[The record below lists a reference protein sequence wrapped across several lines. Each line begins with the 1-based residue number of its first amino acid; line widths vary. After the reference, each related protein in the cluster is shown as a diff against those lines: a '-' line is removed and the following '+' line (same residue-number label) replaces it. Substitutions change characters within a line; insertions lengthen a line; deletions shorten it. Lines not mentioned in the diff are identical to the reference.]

1 MPRNTNPGAP
11 PSSRVPPPPS
21 RRDSAPGAVTALGTA
36 PGDGPTSTRAPA
48 AAEVLPRAF
57 GKYTLLRELAS
68 GGMAKVY
75 LAIQR
80 AVAGFEKLV
89 VVKRILPELARD
101 SNFVE
106 MLLAEARTAATLNHP
121 NVVQTFDVGEHGGT
135 YFIAMEYINGED
147 VRSIVRGMK
156 NKNVSDIPLE
166 HALTIINGMCAGLAY
181 AHEKRGLDGEPL
193 NIVHRDISPQNV
205 LITFTGDVKI
215 VDFGIAK
222 SSQAA
227 VGEQTTAGQLKGK
240 VPYMS
245 PEQARGEDIDHR
257 SDIFALGIM
266 LFELTTGRRLFK
278 ATSDY
283 DTLRLICD
291 REYPRPSQIR
301 ADYPAALEAIV
312 MRALEKGRKTR
323 YQSARDMQA
332 DLEAFIREERIA
344 ASTVSLST
352 WMNFL
357 FEEKIAQQKTVL
369 QDAKQLADVIATQQA
384 ETGADWMKETSVGLN
399 AITISG
405 TDVPGL
411 HELKRRQTRLFL
423 GLGALVLALAAG
435 GGFFALK
442 AKREA
447 AANVVPPPPP
457 PTAEP
462 EPKRGKL
469 TVKSEPPDAY
479 VRIAGELQGQKTPS
493 VAEKL
498 PTDME
503 LEVKISKEGFED
515 AVEKVTFSGEELDRE
530 LTVKLARGTASL
542 VFDVEPKMAV
552 VVLDEKTSTAPPGGW
567 KGGSK
572 FEELS
577 AGEHKA
583 IFSAA
588 GHLPEV
594 VKWKAAKGEAKVVK
608 IFLKKGDPTT
618 KAAESA
624 SAASAPP
631 TGGGSGTV
639 NVNSKGGYCASTLVN
654 GKNVGPTPVAGISVN
669 AGPVSVVCKTAD
681 GKTVM
686 GGGMV
691 KAGETARISVTI
703 N

>member
-1 MPRNTNPGAP
+1 MTAIEAP
-11 PSSRVPPPPS
+11 PS
-21 RRDSAPGAVTALGTA
+21 T
-36 PGDGPTSTRAPA
+36 DGLA
-48 AAEVLPRAF
+48 AGEVLPRAF

-101 SNFVE
+101 PNFVE

-121 NVVQTFDVGEHGGT
+121 NVVQTFDVGEHEGT

-156 NKNVSDIPLE
+156 NKNVSEIPLE
-166 HALTIINGMCAGLAY
+166 HTLTIITGMCAGLAY

-193 NIVHRDISPQNV
+193 DIVHRDISPQNV

-222 SSQAA
+222 SSEAA
-227 VGEQTTAGQLKGK
+227 VGEKTTAGQLKGK

-245 PEQARGEDIDHR
+245 PEQARGEEIDHR

-278 ATSDY
+278 AKSDY

-291 REYPRPSQIR
+291 REYPRPSQLLPE
-301 ADYPAALEAIV
+301 YPPALEAIV
-312 MRALEKGRKTR
+312 MRALEKDRDTR

-332 DLEAFIREERIA
+332 DLEAFIREEKIA

-369 QDAKQLADVIATQQA
+369 LDAKQLADVIATQQT
-384 ETGADWMKETSVGLN
+384 ESNTDWLKETSVGLN
-399 AITISG
+399 AITMSG
-405 TDVPGL
+405 TDVTGL
-411 HELKRRQTRLFL
+411 HELKKRQTRLFV
-423 GLGALVLALAAG
+423 GLGALVVALGAAG
-435 GGFFALK
+435 AYSAVTSK
-442 AKREA
+442 KEPTVIVQPA
-447 AANVVPPPPP
+447 PPPAP
-457 PTAEP
+457 EP
-462 EPKRGKL
+462 EVKRGKL
-469 TVKSEPPDAY
+469 TVKKEPANAW
-479 VRIAGELQGQKTPS
+479 VRIAGEVQGQMNPV

-498 PTDME
+498 PLDME
-503 LEVKISKEGFED
+503 LEVKVSKDGYED
-515 AVEKVTFSGEELDRE
+515 AFEKVTFSAESLERE
-530 LTVKLARGTASL
+530 ISVKLVKGTVTF
-542 VFDVEPKMAV
+542 VFDVEPR
-552 VVLDEKTSTAPPGGW
+552 TATLTFDDKLQQIPSGGW
-567 KGGSK
+567 MKGSK
-572 FEELS
+572 LEELS
-577 AGEHKA
+577 AGDHRA
-583 IFSAA
+583 MFSAP
-588 GHLPEV
+588 GFLPETV
-594 VKWKAAKGEAKVVK
+594 RWKAVKGETKTVIVN
-608 IFLKKGDPTT
+608 LKKGDSATT
-618 KAAESA
+618 KPAETA
-624 SAASAPP
+624 SSTSSPP
-631 TGGGSGTV
+631 PPSGGRGTV
-639 NVNSKGGYCASTLVN
+639 NVNSRGGYCASTTVN
-654 GKNVGPTPVAGISVN
+654 GKNVGPTPVAGVSVT

-681 GKTVM
+681 GKTFS

-691 KAGETARISVTI
+691 KDGETARISVSI

>member
-1 MPRNTNPGAP
+1 MNAP
-11 PSSRVPPPPS
+11 S
-21 RRDSAPGAVTALGTA
+21 G
-36 PGDGPTSTRAPA
+36 
-48 AAEVLPRAF
+48 AEVLPRAF

-101 SNFVE
+101 PNFVE

-121 NVVQTFDVGEHGGT
+121 NVVQTFDVGEHEGT

-156 NKNVSDIPLE
+156 NKNVTDIPLE
-166 HALTIINGMCAGLAY
+166 HTLTIINGMCAGLAY

-227 VGEQTTAGQLKGK
+227 VGEKTSSGQLKGK

-257 SDIFALGIM
+257 SDVFALGIM

-278 ATSDY
+278 AKSDY

-291 REYPRPSQIR
+291 REYPRPSQVR
-301 ADYPAALEAIV
+301 PDYPAALEAIV
-312 MRALEKGRKTR
+312 MRALEKDRKTR

-384 ETGADWMKETSVGLN
+384 DTGADWMKETNIGLN
-399 AITISG
+399 AVTMSG
-405 TDVPGL
+405 TDVTGL

-423 GLGALVLALAAG
+423 GLGALVLVLAG
-435 GGFFALK
+435 GGGWFAWK
-442 AKREA
+442 AKKDA
-447 AANVVPPPPP
+447 AANVQAPPPAV
-457 PTAEP
+457 TAEP

-469 TVKSEPPDAY
+469 SVRSDPDDANVK
-479 VRIAGELQGQKTPS
+479 VQGELQGTRTPL
-493 VAEKL
+493 VVEKL
-498 PTDME
+498 PTDAP
-503 LEVKISKEGFED
+503 LEVKVWKDGFED
-515 AVEKVTFSGEELDRE
+515 VVQTVTFSETELERE
-530 LTVKLARGTASL
+530 ITVKLSRGTAAL
-542 VFDVEPKMAV
+542 VFDVEPKTAS
-552 VVLDEKTSTAPPGGW
+552 VVLDKKAVAMPPGGW
-567 KGGSK
+567 PKGSK
-572 FEELS
+572 LGDLTAS
-577 AGEHKA
+577 EHIA
-583 IFSAA
+583 VFSAP
-588 GHLPEV
+588 GHLSHVE
-594 VKWKAAKGEAKVVK
+594 KWTAAKGETKTVKVQ
-608 IFLKKGDPTT
+608 LKKGDPNA

-624 SAASAPP
+624 TAASSPP
-631 TGGGSGTV
+631 TGGGTGTV

-669 AGPVSVVCKTAD
+669 AGPVSVVCKTGE

>member
-1 MPRNTNPGAP
+1 MPVAEGPASSSGGA
-11 PSSRVPPPPS
+11 
-21 RRDSAPGAVTALGTA
+21 SAG
-36 PGDGPTSTRAPA
+36 
-48 AAEVLPRAF
+48 EVLPRAF
-57 GKYTLLRELAS
+57 GKYTLLREIAS

-89 VVKRILPELARD
+89 VLKRILPELARD
-101 SNFVE
+101 PNFVE

-121 NVVQTFDVGEHGGT
+121 NVVQTFDVGENEGT

-156 NKNVSDIPLE
+156 HKNVSDIPLE
-166 HALTIINGMCAGLAY
+166 HTLTIINGMCAGLAY

-222 SSQAA
+222 SSEAA
-227 VGEQTTAGQLKGK
+227 ASEKTTSGQLKGK

-278 ATSDY
+278 AKSDY

-291 REYPRPSQIR
+291 REYPRPSQVR
-301 ADYPAALEAIV
+301 PEYPPALEAIV
-312 MRALEKGRKTR
+312 MRALEKDRNVR

-332 DLEAFIREERIA
+332 DLEAFIREEKIA

-369 QDAKQLADVIATQQA
+369 QDVKQLADVIATQQA
-384 ETGADWMKETSVGLN
+384 ETGADWLKETSVGLN
-399 AITISG
+399 AVTMSG
-405 TDVPGL
+405 TDITGL
-411 HELKRRQTRLFL
+411 HELKRRQTRMFV

-435 GGFFALK
+435 GGFFAMK
-442 AKREA
+442 AKKEA
-447 AANVVPPPPP
+447 EAKAEADRQAALNAQSA
-457 PTAEP
+457 TSEP

-469 TVKSEPPDAY
+469 SVKSDPDDAY
-479 VRIAGELQGQKTPS
+479 VKVAGELQGPHTPLT
-493 VAEKL
+493 VEKL
-498 PTDME
+498 PTDAP
-503 LEVKISKEGFED
+503 LEVKVWKDGYED
-515 AVEKVTFSGEELDRE
+515 VVQTVTFSGDELERE
-530 LTVKLARGTASL
+530 ITVKLSRGTAML
-542 VFDVEPKMAV
+542 VFDVEPKTAS
-552 VVLDEKTSTAPPGGW
+552 VVLDKKAAAMPPGGW
-567 KGGSK
+567 PKGSK
-572 FEELS
+572 LS
-577 AGEHKA
+577 DLTAGEHIA
-583 IFSAA
+583 VFSAP
-588 GHLPEV
+588 GHLSHVE
-594 VKWKAAKGEAKVVK
+594 KWNAAKGETKTVKVQ
-608 IFLKKGDPTT
+608 LKKGDPNA
-618 KAAESA
+618 KPAESA
-624 SAASAPP
+624 AAASAAPAA
-631 TGGGSGTV
+631 GGGTGTV
-639 NVNSKGGYCASTLVN
+639 NVNSKGGYCASTIVN

-669 AGPVSVVCKTAD
+669 AGPVSVICKTGD

-686 GGGMV
+686 GGGSV
-691 KAGETARISVTI
+691 TAGGTARISVVI